1 MAGAPALNGLRHTG
15 LMAPGQGG
23 RISAA
28 DVRLVEDLGFD
39 YLALGEHLMFHV
51 PVPNAIVG
59 LSFAAACTTKI
70 ALLSAVTLVPLYPPA
85 LLAKMTASLDVV
97 SNGRFNLGV
106 GVGGENP
113 TEFDA
118 VGIPV
123 GERGARTDEAL
134 EVITA
139 LWSGEKVNYDGRFT
153 NFSGGRIRPVPVAKP
168 RPPIWIAGRSEAAA
182 RRAARFGDVWMP
194 YLYSPEQLA
203 ASVTL
208 VRAASE
214 ERGREQPPPASVCC
228 FLSAYTDG
236 TRARREVTEVV
247 GSTYEQ
253 DFSSIGA
260 RYLIAGTPG
269 ECAKRLRE
277 YVDAGVQG
285 AIFIL
290 ACAHDEFATMA
301 RRLREEVIP
310 AVPAA

>member
-1 MAGAPALNGLRHTG
+1 MAPA
-15 LMAPGQGG
+15 QGG
-23 RISAA
+23 TFSAA
-28 DVRLVEDLGFD
+28 DFRLVEDLGFD

-51 PVPNAIVG
+51 PVPNGIVG
-59 LSFAAACTTKI
+59 LSFAAACTERI

-85 LLAKMTASLDVV
+85 LLAKMSASLDVL

-106 GVGGENP
+106 GVGGEYP

-139 LWSGEKVNYDGRFT
+139 LWSGEEVEFDGRFT
-153 NFSGGRIRPVPVAKP
+153 RFRGGRIRPAPVARP

-182 RRAARFGDVWMP
+182 RRAARFGEVWMP
-194 YLYSPEQLA
+194 YLYSPEQFA

-214 ERGREQPPPASVCC
+214 ERGREQAPPASLCC
-228 FLSAYTDG
+228 FLSTHADG
-236 TRARREVTEVV
+236 TRARREVTHVV
-247 GSTYEQ
+247 GGTYEQ

-269 ECAKRLRE
+269 ECAERLQE
-277 YVDAGVQG
+277 YVDAGTQG

-290 ACAHDEFATMA
+290 ACAHDEFASMA

-310 AVPAA
+310 ALAAA